1 MRKGSDTM
9 TALSDMITKQEAMA
23 AEWRRM
29 ALHSTQPREKCYI
42 LKQAAEAEQIAQ
54 WLREYMA
61 LREQVKK
68 EAKK

>member
-1 MRKGSDTM
+1 M

-42 LKQAAEAEQIAQ
+42 LKQANEAEQIAQ
-54 WLREYMA
+54 LLREYMA

>member
-1 MRKGSDTM
+1 MRKGADTV
-9 TALSDMITKQEAMA
+9 TTLSDMITKQEAMA
-23 AEWRRM
+23 AELRRM

-42 LKQAAEAEQIAQ
+42 LKQANEAEQIAQ

-68 EAKK
+68 EAKE